1 MPKLKIYYRSTAF
14 AAERNPLEAS
24 HADVLRGSSRVPA
37 PRSGMEAEYFVFDSI
52 QYSNCQY
59 SIFRHQY
66 SIFRLSYLS
75 YFHYLNNYDLPHY
88 SLFFCKSHVRYCRL
102 PRHNVC
108 HVLTAFLCNE
118 YYYLLVNVG
127 RKRLDLV
134 TNIGPIPVGD
144 SKFQMRK
151 KEREIC
157 EFEINLKNFYACALI

>member
-1 MPKLKIYYRSTAF
+1 MPKWKIHYRSTAF

-88 SLFFCKSHVRYCRL
+88 SLFFYKSHVRYCRL
-102 PRHNVC
+102 PRHNV
-108 HVLTAFLCNE
+108 LTAFVCNE
-118 YYYLLVNVG
+118 YYLMAEVV
-127 RKRLDLV
+127 
-134 TNIGPIPVGD
+134 
-144 SKFQMRK
+144 
-151 KEREIC
+151 
-157 EFEINLKNFYACALI
+157 

>member
-1 MPKLKIYYRSTAF
+1 MPKWKIYYRSTAF

-102 PRHNVC
+102 PRHNV
-108 HVLTAFLCNE
+108 LTAFLCNE
-118 YYYLLVNVG
+118 YYLMADVV
-127 RKRLDLV
+127 
-134 TNIGPIPVGD
+134 
-144 SKFQMRK
+144 
-151 KEREIC
+151 
-157 EFEINLKNFYACALI
+157 